1 MNRRRAKLILAMLML
16 LLMCNACSSNTSYV
30 NDVDSDVNSNI
41 IISDNNLSEIL
52 LQKINMVE
60 AISCDGD
67 KIIVS
72 GNTDENIKNL
82 VFDSLINILDI
93 DGNILEEI
101 KVNLTK
107 NQSILAIDMY
117 DNNIWCLIDDYG
129 DFNGE
134 TIADIKYSL
143 IRLNHEGNIEK
154 EVTIDFNIPDD
165 EIVDIN
171 SFIIGSNGKI
181 YILQGKREL
190 LIYDTS
196 DSKLEQEP
204 VDFGS
209 LDVDDEGNIYA
220 INDSGEITYIT
231 SQTQKD
237 VFDTKLV
244 MLPDSY
250 QIIAANTIIVK
261 NGSDL
266 YWISDFNTVP
276 KQVFSLGDSDLTGDG
291 IAEIKF
297 LNDSSV
303 LIHTYNKDYI
313 SKLSIISL
321 D

>member
-1 MNRRRAKLILAMLML
+1 MNRKRVKLILAILML
-16 LLMCNACSSNTSYV
+16 LLMCSACSSDTSYV
-30 NDVDSDVNSNI
+30 NDIDSDVNSDV

-82 VFDSLINILDI
+82 VFDSLINILDT

-143 IRLNHEGNIEK
+143 IKLNHEGNIEK
-154 EVTIDFNIPDD
+154 EVTINFNIPDD

-196 DSKLEQEP
+196 DLKLEQET

-220 INDSGEITYIT
+220 INDSGEIIYIT

-237 VFDTKLV
+237 VFDTKLA

-261 NGSDL
+261 NGGDL
-266 YWISDFNTVP
+266 YWMPDFKTAP
-276 KQVFSLGDSDLTGDG
+276 KQLFSLGDSDLTGDG

-303 LIHTYNKDYI
+303 LVQTYNENYT

>member
-303 LIHTYNKDYI
+303 LIHTYNKDYT